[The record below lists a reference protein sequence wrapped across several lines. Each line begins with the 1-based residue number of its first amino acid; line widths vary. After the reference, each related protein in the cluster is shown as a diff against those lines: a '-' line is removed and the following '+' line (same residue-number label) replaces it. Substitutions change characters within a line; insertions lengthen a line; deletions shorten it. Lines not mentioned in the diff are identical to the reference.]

1 MNSIPTLLILIWVC
15 LRLPQGLL
23 LPGKPLARILAATS
37 LLTVNTVSVCVR
49 KRKGSGEEFSSRK
62 LGLTRDL

>member
-37 LLTVNTVSVCVR
+37 STPSQYVLE
-49 KRKGSGEEFSSRK
+49 KGKEAGKSLAAGN
-62 LGLTRDL
+62 

>member
-15 LRLPQGLL
+15 LRLPLGLL

-37 LLTVNTVSVCVR
+37 LLTVNTSQYVLE
-49 KRKGSGEEFSSRK
+49 KGKEAGKSLAVGN
-62 LGLTRDL
+62 